1 MKKVLSYLVVSMMFV
16 LPLSVNAEGS
26 VVPGAD
32 CGKFDSN
39 NQSNCTV
46 KYNIEDENG
55 LETIIVTLTE
65 NGDAKILSIDN
76 YPGSSWTVANVTE
89 PDANRTRTVTLTS
102 PGEKGEGELFQFTYQ
117 SSTGETSS
125 CRVDI
130 KYQGKVVSTPE
141 TPSDNPTDNK
151 DTGATLP
158 FVALGSIAVIAVG
171 VYLVTRNKTKM
182 YKI

>member
-1 MKKVLSYLVVSMMFV
+1 MKKFLSYLVVSMMFV
-16 LPLSVNAEGS
+16 LPLSVNAASSIVQGS
-26 VVPGAD
+26 D

-46 KYNIEDENG
+46 RYNITDADG
-55 LETIIVTLTE
+55 LETMIVTLTE
-65 NGDAKILSIDN
+65 SGDAKILSIDN

-117 SSTGETSS
+117 SSTGATDN
-125 CRVDI
+125 CRVELR
-130 KYQGKVVSTPE
+130 YQGQVASTPE

-158 FVALGSIAVIAVG
+158 FVALGSIAVLAVG
-171 VYLVTRNKTKM
+171 VYLVTKNKTKM